1 MSDNAPLTPPIF
13 DGHNDILSLLYDA
26 GLSMDAPVDIDRF
39 ITGMGGHL
47 DADKMRKGGFA
58 GGFFAIWVPSPID
71 MDVKATQMNLPVYDL
86 PLPPEIALD
95 QAVPV
100 ALAQAAILHRMEA
113 AGYLKICTST
123 AMLQS
128 CLDNGRVAACLLYTS
143 PSPRD

>member
-1 MSDNAPLTPPIF
+1 MSDNAPITPPVF

-39 ITGMGGHL
+39 ITGMSGHL

-71 MDVKATQMNLPVYDL
+71 MDVKTTQMNLPVYDL

-113 AGYLKICTST
+113 AFHCLYFSPKRTTITS
-123 AMLQS
+123 ARPIAV
-128 CLDNGRVAACLLYTS
+128 RVRIAFSLAPL
-143 PSPRD
+143 

>member
-1 MSDNAPLTPPIF
+1 MSDNAPITPPIL
-13 DGHNDILSLLYDA
+13 DGHNDILSLLYDT

-39 ITGMGGHL
+39 ITGMSGHL

-71 MDVKATQMNLPVYDL
+71 MDVKTTQMNLPVYDL

-113 AGYLKICTST
+113 AGYLQI
-123 AMLQS
+123 
-128 CLDNGRVAACLLYTS
+128 
-143 PSPRD
+143 